1 MKADIIFDFLKK
13 LSRNNN
19 REWFEK
25 NKGKYLEV
33 KEIFDAFAVELF
45 EQIVMFDESIAA
57 QDPKKLTF
65 RIYRDVRFSKDKT
78 PYKTHVS
85 AAYSS
90 VGKGLSK
97 PGYYLQVEPG
107 NKSFLGIGQYMPD
120 ADGLARIRQ
129 EIDYSGDELKK
140 AFKDKSFKKYYDGF
154 WEEGALKNAPKGYP
168 KDHPHADW
176 LKLKSFIITHEFK
189 DTEVLSKNFLKNVAS
204 AARAG
209 KPVNDFLNH
218 ALS

>member
-1 MKADIIFDFLKK
+1 MDFPQILTF
-13 LSRNNN
+13 LSKIAKNNN
-19 REWFEK
+19 RDWFEK
-25 NKGKYLEV
+25 NKETYLVAKENYENFVGKVLE
-33 KEIFDAFAVELF
+33 ELIKF
-45 EQIVMFDESIAA
+45 NPEFRGLNH
-57 QDPKKLTF
+57 KKLPF

-90 VGKGLSK
+90 VGKGLGK
-97 PGYYLQVEPG
+97 PGYYIQVEPG
-107 NKSFLGIGQYMPD
+107 NKSFIGIGQYMPD
-120 ADGLARIRQ
+120 AENLSRIRQ
-129 EIDYSGDELKK
+129 EIDYNGDDLKK
-140 AFKDKSFKKYYDGF
+140 TFKDKSFRKYYDAF
-154 WEEGALKNAPKGYP
+154 WDGDALKTAPKGYP

-189 DTEVLSKNFLKNVAS
+189 DADVLSKNFLKNVAA

-218 ALS
+218 ALA

>member
-1 MKADIIFDFLKK
+1 MKADVIFDFLKK

-45 EQIVMFDESIAA
+45 EQIVMFDESIA

-90 VGKGLSK
+90 VGKGLGK
-97 PGYYLQVEPG
+97 PGYYVQVEPG
-107 NKSFLGIGQYMPD
+107 NKSFIGIGQYMPD
-120 ADGLARIRQ
+120 AENLARIRQ
-129 EIDYSGDELKK
+129 EIDYNGDHLKK
-140 AFKDKSFKKYYDGF
+140 AFKEKSFKKYYNAFWDGD
-154 WEEGALKNAPKGYP
+154 ALKTAPKGYP

-176 LKLKSFIITHEFK
+176 MKLKSFIITHEFK
-189 DTEVLSKNFLKNVAS
+189 DTEVLSKTFLKNVAA

-209 KPVNDFLNH
+209 KPVNDFLNE
-218 ALS
+218 ALH